1 MGRQRVGR
9 ITFRSKEDKARYMSE
24 QAIQQ
29 AAQPGVQ
36 FWAVQFRRLPPHERA
51 PAILRFV
58 QYGIEYVRDPAEE
71 VLEDAE
77 VTLLR
82 GFGDCDA
89 KEAVFVALCNACGI
103 PAVGVPVFRGD
114 RFPHVMAA
122 VRVPVRHGPFVRLQ
136 WVEADPTIQNSA
148 LGWIPPYSGARTNH
162 F

>member
-1 MGRQRVGR
+1 MPSIPRIGR
-9 ITFRSKEDKARYMSE
+9 ITFRTKEEKARYMSE
-24 QAIQQ
+24 QAIRQ
-29 AAQPGVQ
+29 ATLPGVQ
-36 FWAVQFRRLPPHERA
+36 FWAARFRQLPYSERA

-71 VLEDAE
+71 VLEDAD
-77 VTLLR
+77 VTLMR

-89 KEAVFVALCNACGI
+89 KEAVFVALCNACGV

-122 VRVPVRHGPFVRLQ
+122 VGVPVSRGLRWLP
-136 WVEADPTIQNSA
+136 ADPTIQNS
-148 LGWIPPYSGARTNH
+148 GIGQIPPYRIARTNH